1 MPVANFVNQLL
12 GRAQFSIKHVIGQ
25 AIRLVDYTAD
35 VERLREAVL
44 RLGVR
49 AETPDGGRVVEAVF
63 DTAKELRE
71 FDRPVIV
78 LLTDTHAEY
87 SSLPAHHV
95 LEELQRS
102 GALLHVVAVARV
114 AQLNPTSVPTAKDK
128 PADLLE
134 HQLDINRVLG
144 DGPKQTGGRRVEI
157 GGLGGTIP
165 ELQGVAVQLKQ
176 QYLDY
181 LSGSGRR
188 EAESEA
194 QRLIQAARRNR
205 ARTVPRRSRESL
217 VVMIFRSALVLLVA
231 ATASA
236 QTQPAADTS
245 AYQTRCASCHGAAM
259 TGGSAA
265 SILTYIRYHTDAE
278 VTASIRDRHRD
289 VAVTAIQ
296 GQELSAVLNAM
307 RALAGTNPAMATG
320 GFTGSRGR
328 GAGGGG
334 ARGTGAAPAGQPCCA
349 TGARRA
355 PAGGNQGTDGLAP
368 TAITMADGRTRTGL
382 LLAAV

>member
-1 MPVANFVNQLL
+1 LFRKNAVLISCSPVTFLLWSAAILALSGDLSAQRANSAVPHVRTVHVTAVDRKEAPVADLAVADFVLREGGDIREILKVEPATAPLHIAIIVDDSGTGIFRVPVANFVNQLL

-35 VERLREAVL
+35 VERLREAVM

-63 DTAKELRE
+63 DSSKELAN

-102 GALLHVVAVARV
+102 GALLHVVAVTRM
-114 AQLNPTSVPTAKDK
+114 AQLNPSSVPTAKDK

-165 ELQGVAVQLKQ
+165 ELQSVAVQLKQ
-176 QYLDY
+176 QYLITY
-181 LSGSGRR
+181 LVPAGEKLNQKLSVSSKRR
-188 EAESEA
+188 GVAVRAPS
-194 QRLIQAARRNR
+194 RAAR
-205 ARTVPRRSRESL
+205 
-217 VVMIFRSALVLLVA
+217 
-231 ATASA
+231 
-236 QTQPAADTS
+236 
-245 AYQTRCASCHGAAM
+245 G
-259 TGGSAA
+259 
-265 SILTYIRYHTDAE
+265 
-278 VTASIRDRHRD
+278 
-289 VAVTAIQ
+289 
-296 GQELSAVLNAM
+296 
-307 RALAGTNPAMATG
+307 NP
-320 GFTGSRGR
+320 
-328 GAGGGG
+328 
-334 ARGTGAAPAGQPCCA
+334 
-349 TGARRA
+349 
-355 PAGGNQGTDGLAP
+355 
-368 TAITMADGRTRTGL
+368 
-382 LLAAV
+382 